1 MDSINKQREA
11 INKVYVGGNA
21 IPDIH
26 KNVLTCL
33 EHVRNIRSLNKRLDI
48 ALHGIKPE
56 NKATVGDNQPEEN
69 FSGTI
74 QKLELSL
81 DELRSELLLALE
93 EYRSLILQLLG
104 E

>member
-1 MDSINKQREA
+1 MEAINKQRE
-11 INKVYVGGNA
+11 A

-26 KNVLTCL
+26 KNVLSCL
-33 EHVRNIRSLNKRLDI
+33 EHVRNLRSFNRRLEI

-56 NKATVGDNQPEEN
+56 RKAICEKEN
-69 FSGTI
+69 TPDEDFSGTI